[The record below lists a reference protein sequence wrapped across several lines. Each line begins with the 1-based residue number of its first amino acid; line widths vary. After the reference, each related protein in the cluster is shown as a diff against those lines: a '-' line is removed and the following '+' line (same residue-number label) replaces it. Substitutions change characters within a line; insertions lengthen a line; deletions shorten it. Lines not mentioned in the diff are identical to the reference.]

1 MKKQTGIAKDQYK
14 SFKDQIN
21 VINNNREDDVKTE
34 YGVKTEDNVKIED
47 SKMIDEVHSRYI
59 DDKKTH
65 GLKDED
71 LHPTNFIIMPNFIIC
86 EIYCHII
93 KHSKHS
99 RPVTE
104 IEDHYN

>member
-47 SKMIDEVHSRYI
+47 DAKSYDEIIMNVDQKYI
-59 DDKKTH
+59 C
-65 GLKDED
+65 DEFK
-71 LHPTNFIIMPNFIIC
+71 NFIANNFWIM
-86 EIYCHII
+86 
-93 KHSKHS
+93 
-99 RPVTE
+99 
-104 IEDHYN
+104 D